1 MKMALF
7 SPADQE
13 HVNTAQMVELV
24 CENHQDPMICPLN
37 WSDL

>member
-13 HVNTAQMVELV
+13 HVNTAQIEEMV
-24 CENHQDPMICPLN
+24 CENNQDPMIGPLN